1 MSTPRLSVQLYSVRH
16 ALEADEDATLGRL
29 AALGLRNV
37 EAFGFVQRAGELADA
52 LARHGL
58 SAPTG
63 HAGFLSP
70 ERATAEGAPAPTLDE
85 TFRAAR
91 RLGVEILFDPF
102 VAADRWADETE
113 IARTAGLLNEAAKR
127 AADHGL
133 RVGYHNHSQEFVHTV
148 AGVNAFDRFAD
159 LLAPEV
165 ALEIDLFWASAG
177 GYDVVSLLN
186 RLGSRVRALH
196 VKDGPVIE
204 DPFTS
209 GAPFDAADTRQV
221 PAGRGEIPLDASL
234 AAAPDAEYAIIEFDH
249 YDGDIFE
256 GVAAGVAYLNGKG
269 IA

>member
-1 MSTPRLSVQLYSVRH
+1 MSTPQLSVQLYSVRH

-29 AALGLRNV
+29 TALGLRNV
-37 EAFGFVQRAGELADA
+37 EAFGFVHRAGELADA
-52 LARHGL
+52 LDKHGL
-58 SAPTG
+58 SARTG

-70 ERATAEGAPAPTLDE
+70 DAAPPADLDE

-102 VAADRWADETE
+102 VPAERWADEQE
-113 IARTAGLLNEAAKR
+113 IARTAALLNEAAER

-148 AGVNAFDRFAD
+148 AGVNAFDRFAG
-159 LLAPEV
+159 LLHPEV
-165 ALEIDLFWASAG
+165 ALEIDLFWAAAG
-177 GYDVVSLLN
+177 GNDVVALLN

-196 VKDGPVIE
+196 VKDGPVID

-209 GAPFDAADTRQV
+209 GAPFDPADTGQV
-221 PAGRGEIPLDASL
+221 AAGRGQIPL
-234 AAAPDAEYAIIEFDH
+234 AAALEAAPHAEYAVIEFDH

-256 GVAAGVAYLNGKG
+256 GIATGVSYLNGKG

>member
-1 MSTPRLSVQLYSVRH
+1 MSTPQLSVQLYSVRQ
-16 ALEADEDATLGRL
+16 ALDADEDAALGRL
-29 AALGLRNV
+29 AALGLTNV
-37 EAFGFVQRAGELADA
+37 EAFGFVHRAGELADA

-58 SAPTG
+58 SARTG

-70 ERATAEGAPAPTLDE
+70 DSASATDLDD

-91 RLGVEILFDPF
+91 RLGAEILFDPF
-102 VAADRWADETE
+102 VPASRWADEQE
-113 IARTAGLLNEAAKR
+113 IARTAALLNEAAER

-148 AGVNAFDRFAD
+148 GGINAFDRFAD
-159 LLAPEV
+159 LLNPEV
-165 ALEIDLFWASAG
+165 ALEIDLFWAAAG
-177 GYDVVSLLN
+177 GNDVVALLN

-196 VKDGPVIE
+196 VKDGPVID

-209 GAPFDAADTRQV
+209 GAPFDPADTGQV
-221 PAGRGEIPLDASL
+221 PAGRGQIPL
-234 AAAPDAEYAIIEFDH
+234 AAALDAAPHAEYAVIEFDH

-256 GVAAGVAYLNGKG
+256 GIATGISYLKGKG

>member
-1 MSTPRLSVQLYSVRH
+1 MSTPQLSVQLYSVRQ
-16 ALEADEDATLGRL
+16 ALEADEDAALGRL
-29 AALGLRNV
+29 AALGLTNV
-37 EAFGFVQRAGELADA
+37 EAFGFVHRAGELADA

-58 SAPTG
+58 SARTG

-70 ERATAEGAPAPTLDE
+70 DGPSATDLDD

-102 VAADRWADETE
+102 VPASRWADEQE
-113 IARTAGLLNEAAKR
+113 IARTAALLNEAAER
-127 AADHGL
+127 AAEHGL

-159 LLAPEV
+159 LLNPEV
-165 ALEIDLFWASAG
+165 ALEIDLFWAAAG
-177 GYDVVSLLN
+177 GNDVVALLD

-196 VKDGPVIE
+196 VKDGPVID

-209 GAPFDAADTRQV
+209 GAPFDPADTRQV
-221 PAGRGEIPLDASL
+221 AAGRGQIPL
-234 AAAPDAEYAIIEFDH
+234 AAALDAAPHAEYAIIEFDH

-256 GVAAGVAYLNGKG
+256 GIATGISYLKGKG

>member
-1 MSTPRLSVQLYSVRH
+1 MSTPQLSVQLYSVRQ
-16 ALEADEDATLGRL
+16 ALQADEAATLGRL
-29 AALGLRNV
+29 AALGLSNV
-37 EAFGFVQRAGELADA
+37 EVFGFVDRADELADA
-52 LARHGL
+52 LAAQGL
-58 SAPTG
+58 SARTG

-70 ERATAEGAPAPTLDE
+70 DGASPDALDD

-91 RLGVEILFDPF
+91 RLGLEILFDPF
-102 VAADRWADETE
+102 VPASRWADEKE
-113 IARTAGLLNEAAKR
+113 ITRTATLLNEAAER

-148 AGVNAFDRFAD
+148 AGVNAFDHFAD
-159 LLAPEV
+159 LLNPEV

-177 GYDVVSLLN
+177 GNDVVSLLH

-196 VKDGPVIE
+196 VKDGPVID

-209 GAPFDAADTRQV
+209 GAPFDPADTGQV
-221 PAGRGEIPLDASL
+221 PAGRGRIPLDASL
-234 AAAPDAEYAIIEFDH
+234 DAAPHAEYAILEFDH

-256 GVAAGVAYLNGKG
+256 GIAAGVAYLHGKG

>member
-1 MSTPRLSVQLYSVRH
+1 MSTPQMSVQLYSVRK
-16 ALEADEDATLGRL
+16 ALEADEDAALGRL
-29 AALGLRNV
+29 AALGLSNV
-37 EAFGFVQRAGELADA
+37 EAFGFVHRADELADA
-52 LARHGL
+52 LGRHGL
-58 SAPTG
+58 SARTG
-63 HAGFLSP
+63 HAGFLSGD
-70 ERATAEGAPAPTLDE
+70 GASGATLDE

-102 VAADRWADETE
+102 VPASRWADEKE
-113 IARTAGLLNEAAKR
+113 ISRTATLLNEAAAR

-148 AGVNAFDRFAD
+148 GGVNAFDRFAD
-159 LLAPEV
+159 QLNPEV

-177 GYDVVSLLN
+177 GNDVVSLLN

-196 VKDGPVIE
+196 VKDGPVID

-209 GAPFDAADTRQV
+209 GAPFDPADTRQV
-221 PAGRGEIPLDASL
+221 AAGRGEVPLDASL
-234 AAAPDAEYAIIEFDH
+234 DAARHAEYAIIEFDH

-256 GVAAGVAYLNGKG
+256 GIAAGVSYLNGKG

>member
-1 MSTPRLSVQLYSVRH
+1 MSTPQLSVQLYSVRH
-16 ALEADEDATLGRL
+16 ALEADQDATLGRL
-29 AALGLRNV
+29 AALGLSNV
-37 EAFGFVQRAGELADA
+37 EAFAFVHRADELADA

-58 SAPTG
+58 SARTG

-70 ERATAEGAPAPTLDE
+70 DGAAAASLDD

-102 VAADRWADETE
+102 VPAARWADEEE
-113 IARTAGLLNEAAKR
+113 IGRTAALLNEAAER

-148 AGVNAFDRFAD
+148 AGVNAFDFFAD
-159 LLAPEV
+159 RLNPEV

-177 GYDVVSLLN
+177 GNDVVSLLE
-186 RLGSRVRALH
+186 RLGPRVRALH
-196 VKDGPVIE
+196 VKDGPVID

-209 GAPFDAADTRQV
+209 GAPFDPADTGQV
-221 PAGRGEIPLDASL
+221 AAGRGQIRLDESL
-234 AAAPDAEYAIIEFDH
+234 AAAPHAEYAVIEFDH

-256 GVAAGVAYLNGKG
+256 GVAAGVTYLNGKG

>member
-16 ALEADEDATLGRL
+16 ALEADEDAALGRL
-29 AALGLRNV
+29 AALGLRDV
-37 EAFGFVQRAGELADA
+37 EAFGFVHRAPELADA

-70 ERATAEGAPAPTLDE
+70 ERAPAEGTPTLDE

-91 RLGVEILFDPF
+91 RLGVEVLFDPF
-102 VAADRWADETE
+102 VPAARWADETE

-148 AGVNAFDRFAD
+148 AGVNAFDRFAE

-165 ALEIDLFWASAG
+165 ALEVDLFWASAG
-177 GYDVVSLLN
+177 GYDVVSLLR
-186 RLGSRVRALH
+186 RLGSRVTALH
-196 VKDGPVIE
+196 VKDGPVID

-209 GAPFDAADTRQV
+209 GAPFDAADTHQV
-221 PAGRGEIPLDASL
+221 PAGQGEIALDAAL
-234 AAAPDAEYAIIEFDH
+234 AAAPDAEYAILEFDH

-256 GVAAGVAYLNGKG
+256 GIATGVAYLAGKG